1 MTIGSRGLVLLV
13 DSKPTFRKEAEEA
26 FAAAGF
32 EVVTSANSMDAIHQ
46 LGGIETLDLLVT
58 RARMPDGNP
67 SGFGLAWI
75 DKYGRPRLR
84 IVLHTDS
91 DECLTPMEVANAPG
105 KVLTRLA
112 HGRELLEAVGGDFR
126 ERAFGRWASQ

>member
-1 MTIGSRGLVLLV
+1 MANGSRGLVLLV
-13 DSKPTFRKEAEEA
+13 DSQPTFRKEAEEA
-26 FAAAGF
+26 FSAAGF
-32 EVVTSANSMDAIHQ
+32 EVVTSANSMEAIHQ

-75 DKYGRPRLR
+75 ARFGRPRLR

-105 KVLTRLA
+105 KVLSRPV
-112 HGRELLEAVGGDFR
+112 HGRELLEAVGSDFR
-126 ERAFGRWASQ
+126 EGAFTRLASR

>member
-1 MTIGSRGLVLLV
+1 MTIGSRGLVLVV
-13 DSKPTFRKEAEEA
+13 DSKPAFRREAEEA

-32 EVVTSANSMDAIHQ
+32 DVLTSTNSMEAINQ

-75 DKYGRPRLR
+75 AKYGRPGLR
-84 IVLHTDS
+84 IVLHTDT
-91 DECLTPMEVANAPG
+91 DNCLTAKEVANAPG
-105 KVLTRLA
+105 TVLSKLT
-112 HGRELLEAVGGDFR
+112 HGRELVEAVESNFSEMPIR
-126 ERAFGRWASQ
+126 I